1 MPSVTQTILD
11 ILNQKTA
18 RQLDGTTAIIR
29 LLAELRKQ
37 IAAELV
43 SIPAESYAALNL
55 RMTLSS
61 IEGHL
66 YTWQS
71 AAGREVTTA
80 LTSMWDQGAAF
91 VPTVASAAGVYSGIG
106 HISSNLLDTLTEF
119 TTSKL
124 GTVASD
130 LQSRINAEIHL
141 GILGQKTPGQ
151 IADAILGAGLD
162 AHPDSFM
169 TARQRA
175 TTIVQTEMGRAFSMA
190 SNLGIEKAQE
200 TLPDLEKMWVHA
212 GHPKQARF
220 SHVAAHGQHVKADER
235 FLIGSIAMKYP
246 RDPAG
251 GAAHSVHCGCELVP
265 YMADWY
271 TPDEFLKDWEVQQ
284 KKVAD
289 RHKKKEA
296 TNGKK

>member
-1 MPSVTQTILD
+1 MPTITRTILD
-11 ILNQKTA
+11 ILSQKTA
-18 RQLDGTTAIIR
+18 RQLDGSEAVVR

-37 IAAELV
+37 VAAELV
-43 SIPAESYAALNL
+43 AMPAESYAALNL
-55 RMTLSS
+55 RATMRS

-66 YTWQS
+66 STWQS

-80 LTSMWDQGAAF
+80 LSDVWNQGTSF
-91 VPTVASAAGVYSGIG
+91 VPTVAGLAGVYSGIG
-106 HISSNLLDTLTEF
+106 HISTNLLDTLTEF

-124 GTVASD
+124 GNVATD

-151 IADAILGAGLD
+151 IADAILGAGLE
-162 AHPDSFM
+162 AHQDSFM

-190 SNLGIEKAQE
+190 TNLGIEKAQE
-200 TLPDLEKMWVHA
+200 VLPEMEKLWLHA
-212 GHPKQARF
+212 GRPKQARLT
-220 SHVAAHGQHVKADER
+220 HVIAHGQHVPANEK

-251 GAAHSVHCGCELVP
+251 GAANSVHCGCDMVP
-265 YMADWY
+265 YMPDWY
-271 TPDEFLKDWEVQQ
+271 TPDEFIADWEKQQ
-284 KKVAD
+284 DKVNN
-289 RHKKKEA
+289 RKKEA
-296 TNGKK
+296 THG

>member
-1 MPSVTQTILD
+1 MPTVTQTILA
-11 ILNQKTA
+11 ILSQKSTGV
-18 RQLDGTTAIIR
+18 LDGTTAVTR

-37 IAAELV
+37 VAAELV
-43 SIPAESYAALNL
+43 SIPAESYAALNM
-55 RMTLSS
+55 RMTLRS

-66 YTWQS
+66 STWQS
-71 AAGREVTTA
+71 AAGREVTASLRT
-80 LTSMWDQGAAF
+80 MWDSGTAF
-91 VPTVASAAGVYSGIG
+91 VPTVASQAGVYSGIG

-124 GTVASD
+124 GNVATD

-151 IADAILGAGLD
+151 IADAILGAGLE

-169 TARQRA
+169 TAQQRA

-190 SNLGIEKAQE
+190 SELGITKAQE
-200 TLPDLEKMWVHA
+200 VLPEMEKMWVHA
-212 GHPKQARF
+212 GHPKQARL
-220 SHVAAHGQHVKADER
+220 SHVAAHGQHVKADEK
-235 FLIGSIAMKYP
+235 FLIGGLAMKYP

-251 GAAHSVHCGCELVP
+251 GAANSVHCGCELVP

-271 TPDEFLKDWEVQQ
+271 TPDEFLRDWEVQQ

-289 RHKKKEA
+289 RHKQKEA
-296 TNGKK
+296 TNG

>member
-1 MPSVTQTILD
+1 MLSVTQTILA

-18 RQLDGTTAIIR
+18 RQLDGTEAVIR

-43 SIPAESYAALNL
+43 AIPAESYAALNMRATL
-55 RMTLSS
+55 RS
-61 IEGHL
+61 IEGHIS
-66 YTWQS
+66 TWQS

-80 LTSMWDQGAAF
+80 LSDVWNQGTSF
-91 VPTVASAAGVYSGIG
+91 VPTVASRAGVYSGIG
-106 HISSNLLDTLTEF
+106 HISTNLLDTLTEF

-124 GTVASD
+124 GNVATD

-151 IADAILGAGLD
+151 IADAILGAGLE

-169 TARQRA
+169 TAQQRA
-175 TTIVQTEMGRAFSMA
+175 TTIVQTELGRAFSMA
-190 SNLGIEKAQE
+190 TNLGIEQAQE
-200 TLPDLEKMWVHA
+200 VLPEMEKMWVHA
-212 GHPKQARF
+212 GHPKQARL
-220 SHVAAHGQHVKADER
+220 SHVAAHGQHVRADEK

-251 GAAHSVHCGCELVP
+251 GAANSIHCGCTLVP

-271 TPDEFLKDWEVQQ
+271 TPDEFLKDWEAQQ
-284 KKVAD
+284 KKVNN
-289 RHKKKEA
+289 RKKEA
-296 TNGKK
+296 TNG